1 MRLHLAQEETT
12 CQLDVPAATAIVT
25 GIHDSAA
32 ECSSLLELI
41 TFPRGKKTSQ
51 AGGGGGDSPISKL
64 HQGMGGGGRTL
75 VMGNQ
80 ISGPHECQSQG
91 VGRNHQ
97 QGGWM
102 DVVMGGG

>member
-25 GIHDSAA
+25 DIHDSAA
-32 ECSSLLELI
+32 ERSSLLELI

-64 HQGMGGGGRTL
+64 HQGMGGGAKYQARMNARARGWVGTTNRVDGRT
-75 VMGNQ
+75 
-80 ISGPHECQSQG
+80 
-91 VGRNHQ
+91 
-97 QGGWM
+97 W
-102 DVVMGGG
+102 